1 MSIKNKSAVAVVRHY
16 HFVIAI
22 AIILLL
28 LASEGW
34 FLYRYFYQPFLATK
48 SLIEF
53 REQVALER
61 LERSSYEEVKL
72 FYEKRKSMPAVNAKT
87 LRDPFTQSAAE
98 TALPPR

>member
-1 MSIKNKSAVAVVRHY
+1 MSIKNKSALAVFRHY

-22 AIILLL
+22 AIILVL

-53 REQVALER
+53 KEHATLEK
-61 LERSSYEEVKL
+61 LERSSYEELKR
-72 FYEKRKSMPAVNAKT
+72 FYNNRKTMPAVNAKS
-87 LRDPFTQSAAE
+87 LRDPFTA
-98 TALPPR
+98 TGLPPR